1 MGLPVEFG
9 LLGSIEARLD
19 GRPVEL
25 GHARQR
31 CVLAALMADANRLV
45 SVDQLIDR
53 VWGERPPQRAQA
65 SLYSYISRLRQ
76 ALSPAAGDADIERRS
91 GGYVLT
97 VDTSAVDLHRFR
109 ELVERARTADD
120 SEAEALFEEALALWR
135 GDAATEQDSPWFNS
149 LREALRRERH
159 AAELDLVDIRLRS
172 GRHTGLPAELATRVE
187 AHPLDERLVGQLML
201 ALYRG
206 GRPADALARYE
217 EIRQRLATE
226 LGTDPGPPLRELRQR
241 ILTADPVLDKPA
253 PVRRTPGSSGSP
265 VEPAAPPAPV
275 PRQLPA
281 PPPMFTG
288 RSRELARLGK
298 LLEPRAERGGT
309 VVISAIG
316 GTGGIG
322 KTWLALRWAHSR
334 QERFPDGQLYADLR
348 GFSPSGEPV
357 PAAVV
362 VRAFLEALGAPPGT
376 IPADPDAQAA
386 LYRSLTAGKRLLI
399 LLDNARS
406 TTQVLPLLP
415 GSPTC
420 TVLVTS
426 RHQLTGLTAA
436 HGGTPLTLDV
446 LTDTEALE
454 LLTRHLGAARIAA
467 EPDAAATLLKHCAG
481 LPLAISI
488 LAARATMN
496 PALSLAALASE
507 LHEAATRLDA
517 LDAGETAT
525 DLRAVFASSYE
536 ALDAPTARVFRL
548 LSLAPGADI
557 GLPAA
562 ASLTG
567 LPLSRLRAHLR
578 TLHSAHLVQEHT
590 PHRYTCHDLLRAY
603 ATELAQSFD
612 TEAER
617 TAALDRLLD
626 HYVHTAF
633 AADRLLLPHRDPL
646 TLPPPA
652 DGLTP
657 ERLADHDEAMKWF
670 SREHTVLTAAVE
682 HAARLGLDARVW
694 QLAWATLTFQSRL
707 GHWHEV
713 ESAQRAALAAAVR
726 LGDRSAQ
733 AECRRGLAWALSQTA
748 RVDEARDELEVALAL
763 SRDLGDDPGRAH
775 AHLTL
780 SWLCELEGD
789 ERAAY
794 EHDLT
799 ALDLFTSSSHRSG
812 RARALNALG
821 WDRIQRGDYQQ
832 AVLDCEEALALQQEL
847 DDERGQA
854 GTWDTLGYA
863 YQRIGDHGNAKECFR
878 HSLRLNRAL
887 GHRFNEAETLIHLGE
902 THRATGALPAARE
915 AWQQALTVLIG
926 IGHPETELDRVR
938 TMLQE
943 LNTPTN

>member
-1 MGLPVEFG
+1 M
-9 LLGSIEARLD
+9 LGSVEARLD

-31 CVLAALMADANRLV
+31 CVLAALMVDANRAV
-45 SVDQLIDR
+45 AVDRLIDR

-65 SLYSYISRLRQ
+65 SLYSYVSRLRQ
-76 ALSPAAGDADIERRS
+76 ALSPAAGDADIERRP
-91 GGYVLT
+91 GGYALA
-97 VDTSAVDLHRFR
+97 VDTYAVDLHRFR
-109 ELVERARTADD
+109 DLVERARTADD
-120 SEAEALFEEALALWR
+120 SDAVALFEQALALWR
-135 GDAATEQDSPWFNS
+135 GEAAAAQDSPWFNS
-149 LREALRRERH
+149 LYEALHRERH
-159 AAELDLVDIRLRS
+159 AAELDLVDVLLRA

-206 GRPADALARYE
+206 GRASDALARYE
-217 EIRQRLATE
+217 ETRGRLAAE
-226 LGTDPGPPLRELRQR
+226 LGTDPGPSLRELRQR
-241 ILTADPVLDKPA
+241 ILTADPALDTPA
-253 PVRRTPGSSGSP
+253 PRSAVG
-265 VEPAAPPAPV
+265 PAAPPAPV

-288 RSRELARLGK
+288 RNRELARLGK

-316 GTGGIG
+316 GSGGIG

-334 QERFPDGQLYADLR
+334 QEHFPDGQLYADLR
-348 GFSPSGEPV
+348 GFSPSGPPV
-357 PAAVV
+357 PAAVA
-362 VRAFLEALGAPPGT
+362 VRAFLEALGAPPGS

-446 LTDTEALE
+446 LTETEALE
-454 LLTRHLGAARIAA
+454 LLTRHLGAARITD
-467 EPDAAATLLKHCAG
+467 EPEAAATLLRHCAG

-488 LAARATMN
+488 LAARATTN
-496 PALSLAALASE
+496 PALTLAALAAE

-548 LSLAPGADI
+548 LGLAPGTDI

-567 LPLSRLRAHLR
+567 LPPSRLRAHLR
-578 TLHSAHLVQEHT
+578 TLHAAHLVQEYT
-590 PHRYTCHDLLRAY
+590 PRRYTCHDLLRAY
-603 ATELAQSFD
+603 ATELSRTFD

-617 TAALDRLLD
+617 DTALDRLLD
-626 HYVHTAF
+626 HYVHSAY

-646 TLPPPA
+646 ALPAPP
-652 DGLTP
+652 DGVVP
-657 ERLADHDEAMKWF
+657 EQLGDRDEAMEWF
-670 SREHTVLTAAVE
+670 TREHTVLNAAVE
-682 HAARLGLDARVW
+682 QAARLRRDTRVW
-694 QLAWATLTFQSRL
+694 RLAWATLTFQSRR

-713 ESAQRAALAAAVR
+713 ESVQRAALAAAVR
-726 LGDRSAQ
+726 LDDRSAQ
-733 AECRRGLAWALSQTA
+733 AECRRGLAWALAQTA
-748 RVDEARDELEVALAL
+748 RSDEARRQLELSLAL
-763 SRDLGDDPGRAH
+763 SADLGDDTGRAH

-780 SWLCELEGD
+780 SWVCGLEGD
-789 ERAAY
+789 EQAAFR
-794 EHDLT
+794 HDLL
-799 ALDLFTSSSHRSG
+799 ALDLFTAAGHRSG
-812 RARALNALG
+812 RARALNAVG
-821 WDRIQRGDYQQ
+821 WDRIQHGDYRQ
-832 AVLDCEEALALQQEL
+832 AVVDCEEALALQREL

-863 YQRIGDHGNAKECFR
+863 YQRIGDYGNAKECYR
-878 HSLRLNRAL
+878 RSLRLNRAL
-887 GHRFNEAETLIHLGE
+887 GHRFNEAETLVHLGE
-902 THRATGALPAARE
+902 THHATGAVPAARE
-915 AWQQALTVLIG
+915 AWQQALTILIG
-926 IGHPETELDRVR
+926 IGHPDAELDPVR
-938 TMLQE
+938 ARLQE
-943 LNTPTN
+943 LDTPRP

>member
-1 MGLPVEFG
+1 M
-9 LLGSIEARLD
+9 LGSIDVRLD

-31 CVLAALMADANRLV
+31 CVLAALMVDVNRVV

-53 VWGERPPQRAQA
+53 VWGERSPQRAQA

-76 ALSPAAGDADIERRS
+76 ALSPAADADIERRP
-91 GGYVLT
+91 GGYVLNA
-97 VDTSAVDLHRFR
+97 DTSAVDLHRFR
-109 ELVERARTADD
+109 ELVERARTVDD
-120 SEAEALFEEALALWR
+120 GEAEALFEEALALWH
-135 GDAATEQDSPWFNS
+135 GDAATDQDTPWFNS
-149 LREALRRERH
+149 LREALLRERH

-172 GRHTGLPAELATRVE
+172 GRHTGLPAELTTRVE

-201 ALYRG
+201 ALYRD

-217 EIRQRLATE
+217 ELRERLATE

-241 ILTADPVLDKPA
+241 ILTADPALDEPA
-253 PVRRTPGSSGSP
+253 PATTHGFPGSS
-265 VEPAAPPAPV
+265 VESAPPPAPV

-288 RSRELARLGK
+288 RNSELARLGK
-298 LLEPRAERGGT
+298 LLEPGAERGGT

-322 KTWLALRWAHSR
+322 KTWLALRWAHSC

-348 GFSPSGEPV
+348 GFSPSGDPV
-357 PAAVV
+357 PAAVA

-436 HGGTPLTLDV
+436 HGGAPLTLDV

-454 LLTRHLGAARIAA
+454 LLTRHLGTARIAA

-548 LSLAPGADI
+548 LGLAPGADI

-567 LPLSRLRAHLR
+567 LPPSRLRAHLR
-578 TLHSAHLVQEHT
+578 TLHAAHLVQEHM

-626 HYVHTAF
+626 HYVHTAY

-646 TLPPPA
+646 TLPAPA
-652 DGLTP
+652 EGLTP
-657 ERLADHDEAMKWF
+657 EQLVGHEEAMEWF

-682 HAARLGLDARVW
+682 HAARLGLDTRVW
-694 QLAWATLTFQSRL
+694 QLAWATVTFQSRR

-713 ESAQRAALAAAVR
+713 ESVQRAALAAAVR

-733 AECRRGLAWALSQTA
+733 AECRRGLAWALAQTA
-748 RVDEARDELEVALAL
+748 RTGEARNELELALAL
-763 SRDLGDDPGRAH
+763 SGDLGDDTGRAH

-780 SWLCELEGD
+780 SWLDELEGD
-789 ERAAY
+789 ARAAF

-799 ALDLFTSSSHRSG
+799 ALGLFTSSGHRSG

-821 WDRIQRGDYQQ
+821 WDRIQHGDHQQ

-863 YQRIGDHGNAKECFR
+863 YQRIGDYGRAKECFQ

-902 THRATGALPAARE
+902 THRETGALPAARE
-915 AWQQALTVLIG
+915 AMQQALTILIG
-926 IGHPETELDRVR
+926 IGHPQTELNRVR
-938 TMLQE
+938 AMLQE
-943 LNTPTN
+943 LNTPTA

>member
-1 MGLPVEFG
+1 MEFG
-9 LLGSIEARLD
+9 LLGCVEARLD
-19 GRPVEL
+19 GRPVAL

-31 CVLAALMADANRLV
+31 CVLAALMVDANRVV
-45 SVDQLIDR
+45 SVDRLIDR

-120 SEAEALFEEALALWR
+120 TEAEALFEKALALWR
-135 GDAATEQDSPWFNS
+135 GDVPTEQDSPWFNS

-201 ALYRG
+201 ALYRD

-217 EIRQRLATE
+217 ETRERLATE

-241 ILTADPVLDKPA
+241 ILTADPALDKSA
-253 PVRRTPGSSGSP
+253 PVLRSP

-298 LLEPRAERGGT
+298 LLEPRAEHSGT
-309 VVISAIG
+309 VVISTIG

-322 KTWLALRWAHSR
+322 KTWLALSWAHSR
-334 QERFPDGQLYADLR
+334 QECFPDGQLYADLR
-348 GFSPSGEPV
+348 GFSPSGAPL
-357 PAAVV
+357 PATVAL
-362 VRAFLEALGAPPGT
+362 RAFLEALGAPPGT
-376 IPADPDAQAA
+376 IPAAPDAQAA

-436 HGGTPLTLDV
+436 HGGTPVTLDV
-446 LTDTEALE
+446 LTEAEALE

-467 EPDAAATLLKHCAG
+467 EPDAAATLLEHCAG

-496 PALSLAALASE
+496 PALPLAALASE

-562 ASLTG
+562 AGLTG

-578 TLHSAHLVQEHT
+578 TLHAAHLVQEHT

-603 ATELAQSFD
+603 ATELAGTFD

-617 TAALDRLLD
+617 TAALDRLFD
-626 HYVHTAF
+626 HYIHTAH

-652 DGLTP
+652 AGLTP
-657 ERLADHDEAMKWF
+657 ERFAGHDEAMEWF
-670 SREHTVLTAAVE
+670 TREHTVLTAAVE
-682 HAARLGLDARVW
+682 HAARLGLDTRVW

-713 ESAQRAALAAAVR
+713 ESEQRAALAAAVR
-726 LGDRSAQ
+726 LDDRSAQ
-733 AECRRGLAWALSQTA
+733 AECHRGLAWALAQTA
-748 RVDEARDELEVALAL
+748 RADEARDELELAL
-763 SRDLGDDPGRAH
+763 TLSTELGDDTGRAH

-780 SWLCELEGD
+780 SWLCGLEGD
-789 ERAAY
+789 EQAAF

-799 ALDLFTSSSHRSG
+799 ALDLFTSSGHRSG

-821 WDRIQRGDYQQ
+821 WDRIQHGDYQQ
-832 AVLDCEEALALQQEL
+832 AVIDCGEALALQQEL

-863 YQRIGDHGNAKECFR
+863 YQRIGDYGNAKECYR
-878 HSLRLNRAL
+878 RSLRLNRAL

-902 THRATGALPAARE
+902 THQATGAPSDARDS
-915 AWQQALTVLIG
+915 WQQALTVLIG

-938 TMLQE
+938 AMLRD
-943 LNTPTN
+943 LDTSTA